1 MLQILTWLLSF
12 MCLVVGLAVVH
23 HNIRQQLVAQDVM
36 QRFRMYVAPAR
47 FAPWLGARACKA
59 LERFGRLVA
68 GAGQIPVLQDR
79 LLQAGF
85 LSPVAPFVF
94 IGLRLILTFF
104 AAALL
109 IVPTYIHHGTITGK
123 TASLTFIFGFLVYRG
138 ASLFLKLRTEGR
150 QRAIR
155 RELPYVLD
163 LLLMVLESGVS
174 VDQALHHVGGQIAQV
189 APISSSILTRYIAD
203 TEEGMPYDKALDRLA
218 QRLAISEGRD
228 FVGLLKQNLFQG
240 GELSQPLHRLAAD
253 IGETRLAQ
261 AREQMGRKSVQLTM
275 VMLAFFMPVLFIAL
289 AGPAVS
295 ELTGTLSRVAH
306 DMNNMRAKR

>member
-1 MLQILTWLLSF
+1 
-12 MCLVVGLAVVH
+12 
-23 HNIRQQLVAQDVM
+23 M
-36 QRFRMYVAPAR
+36 QRFRLHVAPAH
-47 FAPWLGARACKA
+47 FAPWLGARASQI

-68 GAGQIPVLQDR
+68 GTGQIQDLQEQ

-94 IGLRLILTFF
+94 VGLRLILTLL

-109 IVPTYIHHGTITGK
+109 TVPTYIHHGTITAK
-123 TASLTFIFGFLVYRG
+123 TASLTFTFGFLIYRG
-138 ASLFLKLRTEGR
+138 ASVFLKFRKEQR

-174 VDQALHHVGGQIAQV
+174 VDQALHHVTGQIARV

-203 TEEGMPYDKALDRLA
+203 TEEGMPYDKALDKLA

-228 FVGLLKQNLFQG
+228 FAGLLKQNLFQG
-240 GELSQPLHRLAAD
+240 GELSQPLHRLASD
-253 IGETRLAQ
+253 IGETRLAH
-261 AREQMGRKSVQLTM
+261 AREQMGRKSVQLTI

-295 ELTGTLSRVAH
+295 ELTVTLSRVAH